1 MTGLASGGSDSDPAP
16 QAQATMHARSK
27 ARRWHWWRYAWR
39 NVAAATPLETAFRNL
54 PGKSSDRRST
64 RCDTITTK
72 VQLLLP
78 VPGRGVPGRGGMP
91 CCVIKNGL
99 SFASALR
106 SGGVEFLQLPAAG
119 RPAIKRPQCILPTLH
134 SSQATLLS
142 RIPKTRLL
150 LTSKETA
157 SNINRSCSR
166 TIHSPALS
174 GDQLSA
180 R

>member
-119 RPAIKRPQCILPTLH
+119 RPAIKRP
-134 SSQATLLS
+134 
-142 RIPKTRLL
+142 
-150 LTSKETA
+150 
-157 SNINRSCSR
+157 
-166 TIHSPALS
+166 
-174 GDQLSA
+174 
-180 R
+180 